1 MSQARKKLYSK
12 SMHKVLL
19 LTIFFIIISVQYY
32 SFVTFELLYVYKDG
46 FRSYYYFTAQNVRI
60 RKEDSMAILNI
71 YTDGACS
78 GNQNEKNAGG
88 WGAILEWGETRK
100 ELHGG
105 EADTTNNKMEMTALI
120 EALSCLKRTGLT
132 INVFSDSTYL
142 MDCFRK
148 KWYVKWQKNG
158 WVNSAKEPV
167 KNRELWERLLT
178 LVSQHDISFYIVKG
192 HVDVSNKNAD
202 LQGRYKKFKSNNGPS
217 FTYDDFLYITK
228 MNNRADE
235 LANIGMAPYKK

>member
-1 MSQARKKLYSK
+1 MGMRD
-12 SMHKVLL
+12 
-19 LTIFFIIISVQYY
+19 
-32 SFVTFELLYVYKDG
+32 DG
-46 FRSYYYFTAQNVRI
+46 
-60 RKEDSMAILNI
+60 ILRI
-71 YTDGACS
+71 YTDGGCA
-78 GNQNEKNAGG
+78 GNQSDENLGG
-88 WGAILEWGETRK
+88 WGAVLEYRSAVK

-105 EADTTNNKMEMTALI
+105 EANTTNNRMEMTALL
-120 EALSCLKRTGLT
+120 EAFRAITKEDQR
-132 INVFSDSTYL
+132 IQVFSDSSYL